1 MLQLGHTYFSSAPVE
16 FDSIA
21 QLFECSLMQPINK
34 ILYLSLSL
42 QAFDRPN
49 VDLVTDKIDKFTS
62 KGIKA
67 GSKER
72 EHDIIIYAT
81 GFNVEKS
88 FKGFQV
94 RYA

>member
-1 MLQLGHTYFSSAPVE
+1 MNAHSCNQLIKYC
-16 FDSIA
+16 I
-21 QLFECSLMQPINK
+21 
-34 ILYLSLSL
+34 SL